1 MSKFVSF
8 FKLCVAFLAGIGGFG
23 YAMYCKAY
31 VIAVAIILL
40 VWLAWPAIKAAF
52 KDCDN

>member
-1 MSKFVSF
+1 MKKFFSF
-8 FKLCVAFLAGIGGFG
+8 FKLIVAFLAGIGGFG

-40 VWLAWPAIKAAF
+40 VWLAFPAIKAAF

>member
-31 VIAVAIILL
+31 
-40 VWLAWPAIKAAF
+40 KAAF